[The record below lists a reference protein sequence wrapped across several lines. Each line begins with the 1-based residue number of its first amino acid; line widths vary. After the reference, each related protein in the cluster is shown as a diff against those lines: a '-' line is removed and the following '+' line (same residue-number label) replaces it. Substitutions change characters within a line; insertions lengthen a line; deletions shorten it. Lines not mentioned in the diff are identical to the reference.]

1 MAFRV
6 SNVAEGV
13 VLALD
18 AMRASKLRSALTIL
32 GVVIGVT
39 TVMVMASLVNG
50 IQTQIFAS
58 VENASP
64 QTFYVVRFFSSIP
77 LNPDRLP
84 PEVRARKVLDE
95 DDAEALRR
103 SDQIRYAGLMV
114 QVQQKIEVAGIQS
127 QGLMIYGADNSYLEI
142 QGGSLLAGR
151 FFSQSELKSGRPV
164 RIEVDDE
171 AWAVLKREAVQRRV
185 WLVWWLG
192 DLVRIGGV
200 SFTVIGI
207 YAKPDNI
214 FQPPGASDGGIV
226 PFRAA
231 KQNFR
236 YDETNSLFIA
246 VLAQRGISLPVA
258 KDAAIATLR
267 RARGHRPAAA
277 NSFDVITQDQ
287 ILDTITSLTSAF
299 FLVMIA
305 LSSVALLVGGIGVMA
320 IMMVSVTDRTHEI
333 GLRKALGATRNEI
346 LWQFLVEAATLTGV
360 GGILGIVV
368 GLLIGELL
376 KAVLALDS
384 GAPLWSAV
392 VAVTA
397 SVGIGLVFGMI
408 PAGRAARMDPVEALR
423 HE

>member
-1 MAFRV
+1 MAFRIG
-6 SNVAEGV
+6 NIGEGMV
-13 VLALD
+13 QALG
-18 AMRASKLRSALTIL
+18 AMRGAKLRSGLTIL

-50 IQTQIFAS
+50 IQSQIFAS

-64 QTFYVVRFFSSIP
+64 QTFYVMRFWSSVP

-84 PEVRARKVLDE
+84 PEVKARKVLDE
-95 DDAEALRR
+95 ADAVALRR

-114 QVQQKIEVAGIQS
+114 QVQQKIEFDGIRS

-142 QGGSLLAGR
+142 QGGSLLSGR
-151 FFSQSELKSGRPV
+151 FFSVSELKSGQPV
-164 RIEVDDE
+164 
-171 AWAVLKREAVQRRV
+171 AVLEQEVADRLFGRMNP
-185 WLVWWLG
+185 LG
-192 DLVRIGGV
+192 HVVRIGGT
-200 SFTVIGI
+200 SFTVIGV
-207 YAKPDNI
+207 YVKPENI
-214 FQPPGASDGGIV
+214 FQPPGASDGAIL
-226 PFRAA
+226 PFRAV
-231 KQNFR
+231 KQNFQ

-246 VLAQRGISLPVA
+246 ILAQRGVSVPVA

-267 RARGHRPAAA
+267 RARGHRPSTP

-333 GLRKALGATRNEI
+333 GLRKALGATKNEV

-368 GLLIGELL
+368 GLSVGELL
-376 KAVLALDS
+376 KLVLKLDS
-384 GAPLWSAV
+384 GAPLWSAA
-392 VAVTA
+392 VAVCA
-397 SVGIGLVFGMI
+397 SVAIGLVFGMI
-408 PAGRAARMDPVEALR
+408 PATRAARMDPVEALR

>member
-6 SNVAEGV
+6 GNVFEGV
-13 VLALD
+13 VQALD
-18 AMRASKLRSALTIL
+18 AMRGAKLRSGLTIL

-64 QTFYVVRFFSSIP
+64 QTFYVVRFWSSVP

-84 PEVRARKVLDE
+84 PEVKARKVLDE
-95 DDAEALRR
+95 DDAVALRR
-103 SDQIRYAGLMV
+103 SEQIRYAGLMV
-114 QVQQKIEVAGIQS
+114 QVQQKIEFDGIRS

-142 QGGSLLAGR
+142 QGGSLLSGR
-151 FFSQSELKSGRPV
+151 FFSQSELKSGQPV
-164 RIEVDDE
+164 VVLEEEVSDR
-171 AWAVLKREAVQRRV
+171 LFGRV
-185 WLVWWLG
+185 NPLG
-192 DLVRIGGV
+192 HVVRIGGA
-200 SFTVIGI
+200 SFTVIGVD
-207 YAKPDNI
+207 AKPDNI
-214 FQPPGASDGGIV
+214 FQPPGAADGGIV

-231 KQNFR
+231 KQNFQ

-246 VLAQRGISLPVA
+246 ILAQRGVSVPVA

-267 RARGHRPAAA
+267 RARGHRPSTP

-333 GLRKALGATRNEI
+333 GLRKALGATRNEV

-360 GGILGIVV
+360 GGILGIIV
-368 GLLIGELL
+368 GLTVGELL
-376 KAVLALDS
+376 KLVLKLDS

-392 VAVTA
+392 VAVCA
-397 SVGIGLVFGMI
+397 SVAIGLVFGMI
-408 PAGRAARMDPVEALR
+408 PATRAARMDPVEALR

>member
-6 SNVAEGV
+6 GNIFEGV
-13 VLALD
+13 LQALD
-18 AMRASKLRSALTIL
+18 AMRGAKLRSGLTIL

-64 QTFYVVRFFSSIP
+64 QTFYVVRFFSSVP

-84 PEVRARKVLDE
+84 PEVKARKVLDE
-95 DDAEALRR
+95 DDAVALRR
-103 SDQIRYAGLMV
+103 SEQIRYAGLMV
-114 QVQQKIEVAGIQS
+114 QVQQKVEFDGIRS

-142 QGGSLLAGR
+142 QGGSLLSGR
-151 FFSQSELKSGRPV
+151 FFSQSELKGGQPVVVLEEEVTDRLFGRMNP
-164 RIEVDDE
+164 
-171 AWAVLKREAVQRRV
+171 
-185 WLVWWLG
+185 LG
-192 DLVRIGGV
+192 HVIRIGGTA
-200 SFTVIGI
+200 FTVIGV

-214 FQPPGASDGGIV
+214 FQPPGAADGGII

-231 KQNFR
+231 KQSFQ

-246 VLAQRGISLPVA
+246 VLAQRGVSVPIA

-267 RARGHRPAAA
+267 RSRGHRPVTP

-320 IMMVSVTDRTHEI
+320 IMMVSVTSRTREI
-333 GLRKALGATRNEI
+333 GVRKALGASRRDI
-346 LWQFLVEAATLTGV
+346 LLQFLIESATLTGIGV
-360 GGILGIVV
+360 VLGVLT
-368 GLLIGELL
+368 GLLVG
-376 KAVLALDS
+376 KVATAFVAVDS
-384 GAPLWSAV
+384 PVPVSYTV
-392 VAVTA
+392 VAVA
-397 SVGIGLVFGMI
+397 VSVLIGVTFGMI
-408 PAGRAARMDPVEALR
+408 PARRAARMDPVEALR
-423 HE
+423 YE

>member
-164 RIEVDDE
+164 VVLEQEVSE
-171 AWAVLKREAVQRRV
+171 RLFGNTAP
-185 WLVWWLG
+185 LG
-192 DLVRIGGV
+192 ELVRIGGV

-246 VLAQRGISLPVA
+246 VLAQRGISVPVA

>member
-1 MAFRV
+1 MAFRIG
-6 SNVAEGV
+6 NIGEGMV
-13 VLALD
+13 QALD
-18 AMRASKLRSALTIL
+18 AMRGAKLRSALTIL

-50 IQTQIFAS
+50 IQSQIFAS

-64 QTFYVVRFFSSIP
+64 QTFYVVRFFSSVP
-77 LNPDRLP
+77 LNPERLP
-84 PEVRARKVLDE
+84 PEVKARKVLDE
-95 DDAEALRR
+95 NDAVALRR

-114 QVQQKIEVAGIQS
+114 QVQQRIEFDGVRS

-142 QGGSLLAGR
+142 QGGSLLSGR
-151 FFSQSELKSGRPV
+151 FFSQSELKGGQPVVVLEEEVSDRLFGRMNP
-164 RIEVDDE
+164 
-171 AWAVLKREAVQRRV
+171 
-185 WLVWWLG
+185 LG
-192 DLVRIGGV
+192 HVVRIGGT
-200 SFTVIGI
+200 SFTVIGV

-214 FQPPGASDGGIV
+214 FQPPGAADGGIV

-231 KQNFR
+231 KQNFQ

-246 VLAQRGISLPVA
+246 ILAQRGVSVPVA

-267 RARGHRPAAA
+267 RARGHRPSTP

-333 GLRKALGATRNEI
+333 GLRKALGATKNEV

-360 GGILGIVV
+360 GGILGIIV
-368 GLLIGELL
+368 GLTVGELL
-376 KAVLALDS
+376 KLVLKLES

-392 VAVTA
+392 VAVGA
-397 SVGIGLVFGMI
+397 SVAIGLVFGMI
-408 PAGRAARMDPVEALR
+408 PATRAARMDPVEALR

>member
-6 SNVAEGV
+6 GNVFEGV
-13 VLALD
+13 VQALD
-18 AMRASKLRSALTIL
+18 AMRGAKLRSGLTIL

-64 QTFYVVRFFSSIP
+64 QTFYVVRFWSSVP

-84 PEVRARKVLDE
+84 PEVKARKVLDE
-95 DDAEALRR
+95 DDAVALRR
-103 SDQIRYAGLMV
+103 SEQIRYAGLMV
-114 QVQQKIEVAGIQS
+114 QVQQKIEFDGIRS

-142 QGGSLLAGR
+142 QGGSLLSGR
-151 FFSQSELKSGRPV
+151 FFSQSELKSGQPV
-164 RIEVDDE
+164 
-171 AWAVLKREAVQRRV
+171 AVLEAEVADRLFGRMNP
-185 WLVWWLG
+185 LG
-192 DLVRIGGV
+192 HVVRIGGI
-200 SFTVIGI
+200 SFTTIGV
-207 YAKPDNI
+207 YAKPENI
-214 FQPPGASDGGIV
+214 FQPPGAADGAIV

-231 KQNFR
+231 KQNFQ

-246 VLAQRGISLPVA
+246 ILAQRGVSVPVA

-267 RARGHRPAAA
+267 RARVHRPSTP

-333 GLRKALGATRNEI
+333 GLRKALGATKNEV

-360 GGILGIVV
+360 GGILGIIV
-368 GLLIGELL
+368 GLTVGELL
-376 KAVLALDS
+376 KLVLKLDS

-392 VAVTA
+392 VAVCA
-397 SVGIGLVFGMI
+397 SVAIGLVFGMI
-408 PAGRAARMDPVEALR
+408 PATRAARMDPVEALR

>member
-1 MAFRV
+1 MAFRI

-64 QTFYVVRFFSSIP
+64 QTFYVVRFFSSVP

-95 DDAEALRR
+95 ADAEALRR
-103 SDQIRYAGLMV
+103 SDQLRYAGLMV

-142 QGGSLLAGR
+142 QGGSLLSGR

-164 RIEVDDE
+164 VVLEQEVAERLFGRTDP
-171 AWAVLKREAVQRRV
+171 
-185 WLVWWLG
+185 LG
-192 DLVRIGGV
+192 DLVRIGGT

-231 KQNFR
+231 KQNFQ

-246 VLAQRGISLPVA
+246 VLAQRGVSVPVA

-267 RARGHRPAAA
+267 RARGHRPSVP

-333 GLRKALGATRNEI
+333 GLRKALGATKNEI

-360 GGILGIVV
+360 GGLLGIIV

-376 KAVLALDS
+376 KMVLALDS

>member
-1 MAFRV
+1 MAFRI
-6 SNVAEGV
+6 SNIGEGV

-18 AMRASKLRSALTIL
+18 AMRASKLRSGLTIL

-95 DDAEALRR
+95 ADAEALRR

-114 QVQQKIEVAGIQS
+114 QLQQKIEVAGIQS

-142 QGGSLLAGR
+142 QGGSLLTGR
-151 FFSQSELKSGRPV
+151 LFSQSELKSGRPV
-164 RIEVDDE
+164 VVLEEEVAE
-171 AWAVLKREAVQRRV
+171 RLFGRV
-185 WLVWWLG
+185 DPLG
-192 DLVRIGGV
+192 SVVRIGGS
-200 SFTVIGI
+200 SFTVIGT
-207 YAKPDNI
+207 YAKPANI

-231 KQNFR
+231 KQNFQ

-246 VLAQRGISLPVA
+246 VLAQRGVSVPVA
-258 KDAAIATLR
+258 TDAAIATLR
-267 RARGHRPAAA
+267 RARGHRPATP

-333 GLRKALGATRNEI
+333 GLRKALGATRNEV

-368 GLLIGELL
+368 GLSIGELL
-376 KAVLALDS
+376 KLVLKLDS

-392 VAVTA
+392 VAVLA

-408 PAGRAARMDPVEALR
+408 PASRAARMDPVEALR